1 MDVLDLRTSA
11 PGGRAAS
18 GGCFHM
24 SVRSGSRASG
34 ACASAAHD
42 YVTRSDEYADR
53 GLDEAVY
60 SESGNM
66 PSWAEEEPAEFWDA
80 ADLYERANGR
90 LYVSADFTLP
100 VGLDRYD
107 QVALAREFVEDLTGD
122 ERLPYTMAIHAG
134 RDADGAEHNPHV
146 HLMFSERQ
154 NDGIERPPKEWF
166 RRANPHHPE
175 RGGAPKSRTFHG
187 PAWIEKARANWAGM
201 TNRTLERLG
210 REERVDH
217 RSYARQGIDREPGQ
231 HFGPA
236 AAHMAGRGAEHERLA
251 DASSERDEVQL
262 VPALDREI
270 AQLESEIERL
280 RQHGDRDMAHDP
292 SARQSGGSGWSRS
305 SESYP
310 GR

>member
-1 MDVLDLRTSA
+1 MDILDLRTGS
-11 PGGRAAS
+11 PGARAAG

-24 SVRSGSRASG
+24 SFRSGSRASG

-60 SESGNM
+60 TESGNM
-66 PSWAEEEPAEFWDA
+66 PSWALDAPAEFWDA

-100 VGLDRYD
+100 VGLDRHD
-107 QVALAREFVEDLTGD
+107 QIALAREFVDDLTGE
-122 ERLPYTMAIHAG
+122 ERLPYTMAVHAG
-134 RDADGAEHNPHV
+134 RDADGVEHNPHV

-154 NDGIERPPKEWF
+154 NDGIERSPKEWF
-166 RRANPHHPE
+166 RRANSKHPE
-175 RGGAPKSRTFHG
+175 HGGAPKSRTFHG
-187 PAWIEKARANWAGM
+187 PAWIEKARANWAGR

-217 RSYARQGIDREPGQ
+217 RSYVRQGIDREPGQ

-236 AAHMAGRGAEHERLA
+236 AAQMAGRGVDHERLT
-251 DASSERDEVQL
+251 DASSERDQAQDL
-262 VPALDREI
+262 PALDREI
-270 AQLESEIERL
+270 ARLEAELEHL
-280 RQHGDRDMAHDP
+280 HLDGDRDP
-292 SARQSGGSGWSRS
+292 ERERSAQWSGGSGWSRS
-305 SESYP
+305 NDSARE
-310 GR
+310 R

>member
-1 MDVLDLRTSA
+1 MDALDLRTSA
-11 PGGRAAS
+11 PGGRAAN

-24 SVRSGSRASG
+24 SFRSGSRASG

-60 SESGNM
+60 AESGNM
-66 PSWAEEEPAEFWDA
+66 PSWAEDAPADFWDA

-100 VGLDRYD
+100 VGLDRDD
-107 QVALAREFVEDLTGD
+107 QVALAREFVADLTGD
-122 ERLPYTMAIHAG
+122 ERLPYTMAVHAG
-134 RDADGAEHNPHV
+134 RDADGVEHNPHV

-154 NDGIERPPKEWF
+154 NDGIERSPKEWF
-166 RRANPHHPE
+166 RRANSQHPE

-187 PAWIEKARANWAGM
+187 PAWIEKVRANWAGM

-217 RSYARQGIDREPGQ
+217 RSYVRQGIDREPGQ

-236 AAHMAGRGAEHERLA
+236 AAHMAGRGVDHERLA
-251 DASSERDEVQL
+251 DASAERDQTQG

-270 AQLESEIERL
+270 AQLEAEIEHLRL
-280 RQHGDRDMAHDP
+280 DSDRD
-292 SARQSGGSGWSRS
+292 RQRERGTQWGGGSGWSRGS
-305 SESYP
+305 DSPRE
-310 GR
+310 R